1 MNTCTCDKPTRDNA
15 EVCDDC
21 LDDFAKVLGDVTWL
35 DAELDTTIA
44 KLHAAGDAG
53 SPSAEKPLPIH
64 IEASN
69 RRETL
74 RHELV
79 MLVRFCVEEGVR
91 ASDPS
96 AGLPENTI
104 VAMSRWLLWRVD
116 GLAFNDMSA
125 EFMASITAAVVACQR
140 IIDLPPERAY
150 AGPCSECKKDLYHR
164 RGAAEVTCSE
174 CGSRFDVGELWAW
187 MTSQVRDQL
196 VTAQEGAALLCKFD
210 LETAQDTI
218 RKWRDRGL
226 VVERGH
232 KPIGEGRSVRMYAFG
247 DLLDVAMRHGRM
259 SA

>member
-21 LDDFAKVLGDVTWL
+21 LDEFAKVLGDVTWL

-96 AGLPENTI
+96 DGLPENTI

-125 EFMASITAAVVACQR
+125 EFMASVTAAVVACQR

-164 RGAAEVTCSE
+164 PDASEVTCSG
-174 CGSRFDVGELWAW
+174 CGQRWDVSEQREWTNAQIVEYLTG
-187 MTSQVRDQL
+187 RL
-196 VTAQEGAALLCKFD
+196 VTAAEGAKYLGRLGIEVKQA
-210 LETAQDTI
+210 TI
-218 RKWRDRGL
+218 DKWRERKRIVGTEVEQRWLYKWDDL
-226 VVERGH
+226 VALAARN
-232 KPIGEGRSVRMYAFG
+232 GRKAS
-247 DLLDVAMRHGRM
+247 
-259 SA
+259 